1 MRLYN
6 LKIMKKNI
14 VEISFV
20 NKNFSAHVP
29 LLKGCVSTGD
39 TPDAIK
45 TNINEAILFHL
56 KGMKEDGEEI
66 PASFK
71 GKFELVFKFDAQSLL
86 KYYKNVITGSALEK
100 YSGINQKQLNHYAN
114 MHRKPRVDQ
123 VRKIQA
129 AFHNLG
135 KELMAVE
142 L

>member
-1 MRLYN
+1 
-6 LKIMKKNI
+6 MKKNI

-29 LLKGCVSTGD
+29 ALNGCVSTGAS
-39 TPDAIK
+39 PDEIK
-45 TNINEAILFHL
+45 ANIEEAIQFHL
-56 KGMKEDGEEI
+56 EGIKDDGDAM

-71 GKFELVFKFDAQSLL
+71 GKYELVFKFDTHSLL
-86 KYYKNVITGSALEK
+86 KYYKNVITGSALER

-114 MHRKPRVDQ
+114 MYRKPKPEQ
-123 VRKIQA
+123 MKKIEA

-135 KELMAVE
+135 RELLSVE

>member
-1 MRLYN
+1 
-6 LKIMKKNI
+6 MKKNI

-29 LLKGCVSTGD
+29 ALIGCVSTGASPED
-39 TPDAIK
+39 IK
-45 TNINEAILFHL
+45 TNIEEAIQFHL
-56 KGMKEDGEEI
+56 EGMKEDGDSI

-71 GKFELVFKFDAQSLL
+71 GKFELVFKFDTQSLL
-86 KYYKNVITGSALEK
+86 KYYKNVITGSALER

-114 MHRKPRVDQ
+114 MYRKPRPEQ
-123 VRKIQA
+123 MKKIEA

-135 KELMAVE
+135 RELLAVE

>member
-1 MRLYN
+1 
-6 LKIMKKNI
+6 MKKNI

-29 LLKGCVSTGD
+29 LLLGCVSTGS
-39 TPDAIK
+39 TPDEMKENISEAIK
-45 TNINEAILFHL
+45 FHL
-56 KGMKEDGEEI
+56 EGMKEDGDAI
-66 PASFK
+66 PDSFT
-71 GKFELVFKFDAQSLL
+71 GDFELEFKFDIQSLL

-114 MHRKPRVDQ
+114 LHRKPKAEQ
-123 VRKIQA
+123 IKKIES

-135 KELMAVE
+135 KELMSVK

>member
-1 MRLYN
+1 
-6 LKIMKKNI
+6 MKKNI

-29 LLKGCVSTGD
+29 ALIGCVSTGVS
-39 TPDAIK
+39 PEEIK
-45 TNINEAILFHL
+45 ANIEEAIQFHL
-56 KGMKEDGEEI
+56 EGMKEDGDTI

-71 GKFELVFKFDAQSLL
+71 GKFELVFKFDTQSLL
-86 KYYKNVITGSALEK
+86 KYYKNVITGSALER

-114 MHRKPRVDQ
+114 MYRKPKPEQ
-123 VRKIQA
+123 MKKIEA

-135 KELMAVE
+135 RELLAVE